1 MGRPIG
7 ARTSKEVLSVGNP
20 IHNLWMA
27 VIIKSWRDLKLRKK
41 LRQKI
46 YNKEKLREDEQEK
59 IYNMVRA
66 KFFFF
71 SDQSSLLWICEQ
83 LNLPIYKI
91 RLNVKK
97 RLKENDID
105 YNSFKDI
112 CLKRGECDLQ
122 INNKCSD
129 KPCLFYINLL
139 IEKIKND
146 N

>member
-66 KFFFF
+66 RFFFF
-71 SDQSSLLWICEQ
+71 SDQSNFPWICEQ
-83 LNLPIYKI
+83 LS
-91 RLNVKK
+91 LNAYNYRMKAKK
-97 RLKENDID
+97 RLKENKID
-105 YNSFKDI
+105 YSSFKDI
-112 CLKRGECDLQ
+112 CFKHKVCDLQ
-122 INNKCSD
+122 KNNQCPD
-129 KPCLFYINLL
+129 IQCFFYKKL
-139 IEKIKND
+139 EMDFKNEYF
-146 N
+146 